1 MEIQGSWLFLT
12 VELVLMG
19 LISLVA
25 FRFYRLLSRERFR
38 NKSLST
44 KYGKL
49 TEQFLPL
56 VESYP
61 WDPGNFRF
69 LGSPIDGVQFDDEKI
84 ILVEFKSGNS
94 QLSSRQ
100 RKIRDLV
107 KNHKV
112 EFEVIKISV

>member
-1 MEIQGSWLFLT
+1 MEIQESWLFLT
-12 VELVLMG
+12 IELVLIV
-19 LISLVA
+19 LIALVA
-25 FRFYRLLSRERFR
+25 FRFYRLLGRERFR
-38 NKSLST
+38 SKSLST

-61 WDPGNFRF
+61 WDPSNFRF
-69 LGSPIDGVQFDDEKI
+69 LGSPIDGVQFDDERI
-84 ILVEFKSGNS
+84 ILIEFKSGSS

-100 RKIRDLV
+100 RKIRDQV

-112 EFEVIKISV
+112 EFEVIKIS

>member
-1 MEIQGSWLFLT
+1 MEIQESWLFLT
-12 VELVLMG
+12 IELVLIV
-19 LISLVA
+19 LIALVA
-25 FRFYRLLSRERFR
+25 FRFYRLLGRERFR

-44 KYGKL
+44 KYGRL

-61 WDPGNFRF
+61 WDPSNFRF
-69 LGSPIDGVQFDDEKI
+69 LGSPIDGVQFDDKRI

-100 RKIRDLV
+100 RKIRDQV

-112 EFEVIKISV
+112 EFEVIKISE

>member
-1 MEIQGSWLFLT
+1 MEIQESWLFLT
-12 VELVLMG
+12 IELVLIV
-19 LISLVA
+19 LIALVA
-25 FRFYRLLSRERFR
+25 FRFYRLLGRERFR
-38 NKSLST
+38 NKILST

-61 WDPGNFRF
+61 WDPSNFRF
-69 LGSPIDGVQFDDEKI
+69 LGSPIDGVQFDDERI
-84 ILVEFKSGNS
+84 ILIEFKSGNS

-100 RKIRDLV
+100 RKIRDQV

-112 EFEVIKISV
+112 EFEVIKIS